1 MINEYPETVEEL
13 IDQFRRLPTIGKK
26 TAQRIVLSLI
36 SRNPEGLE
44 TLSDAL
50 LAVRKKIHPCPIC
63 GNLTDQEICEI
74 CSDPRRDPAFLCVV
88 EDVQNL
94 FAVERGGSY
103 RGRYHVLKGLI
114 SPMNDMGPGE
124 IGVDQLLERISKSKR
139 EGAPVKEVILAIS
152 PTVEGETTMLFLADL
167 LHREKIAVSRIASGI
182 PVGGSLEYYDEL
194 TLSRALEDRR
204 SI

>member
-13 IDQFRRLPTIGKK
+13 IDQFRRLPTIGRK

-36 SRNPEGLE
+36 SRNPEDLE

-103 RGRYHVLKGLI
+103 RGQYHVLKGPI

-167 LHREKIAVSRIASGI
+167 LHREEIAVSRIASGI

>member
-103 RGRYHVLKGLI
+103 RGQYHVLKGLI

-124 IGVDQLLERISKSKR
+124 IGVDQLLERISKGKR

-167 LHREKIAVSRIASGI
+167 LHREEIAVSRIASGI